1 VASIPDID
9 ISTPTIKDV
18 ARRAGVSAS
27 SVSRFLRGERVRNAG
42 PIQQAVDEL
51 GFRPSP
57 LARSLKSGLTQH
69 VALVVPDVSN
79 PFFAE
84 VVKGSEAVSRRAG
97 YNILLVNTDESVERE
112 HEVMAALAGR
122 VDGIILAPATE
133 RAEAVAD
140 LRRAGAP
147 IVFLD
152 RELEGNETF
161 DCVLVDNAGG
171 ARLAAEHL
179 IELGHERI
187 GLISGPLDTT
197 PGRGRHEGFVDAL
210 AESDIELSPS
220 YVQIADF
227 REEGGY
233 QATLRLLAAEPPP
246 SAVFAANNF
255 MSIGA
260 LRALDTLGVTMPD
273 ELSFVGFDDLKL
285 AELLKPSLTVVS
297 RPTEE
302 QGALAMRLLL
312 DRLGGKDNTPPRR
325 IVLETKL
332 TVRGSTAAPA
342 ALHAAL
348 ARREAS

>member
-1 VASIPDID
+1 
-9 ISTPTIKDV
+9 
-18 ARRAGVSAS
+18 VSAS
-27 SVSRFLRGERVRNAG
+27 SVSRFLRGERVRNAAV
-42 PIQQAVDEL
+42 IQQAIDEL
-51 GFRPSP
+51 RFRPSP
-57 LARSLKSGLTQH
+57 LARSLKSGITHLI
-69 VALVVPDVSN
+69 ALVVPDVSN

-112 HEVMAALAGR
+112 HELLAALSGR

-140 LRRAGAP
+140 LRGTGAP

-152 RELEGNETF
+152 RELHGNEDF

-179 IELGHERI
+179 IALGHKRI
-187 GLISGPLDTT
+187 GLISGPIDTT

-210 AESDIELSPS
+210 EQAEIELPPS

-227 REEGGY
+227 REQGGY
-233 QATLRLLAAEPPP
+233 QAALRLLAAEPPP
-246 SAVFAANNF
+246 SAIFAANNL
-255 MSIGA
+255 MAIGA
-260 LRALDTLGVTMPD
+260 LRALATVGVATPD

-312 DRLGGKDNTPPRR
+312 DRLGGNEDVAARR
-325 IVLETKL
+325 IMLETQL
-332 TVRGSTAAPA
+332 TVRGSTAAPPELLRSASTRTA
-342 ALHAAL
+342 AV
-348 ARREAS
+348 

>member
-1 VASIPDID
+1 M
-9 ISTPTIKDV
+9 
-18 ARRAGVSAS
+18 
-27 SVSRFLRGERVRNAG
+27 RGERVRSAG
-42 PIQQAVDEL
+42 LIQQAVDEL

-57 LARSLKSGLTQH
+57 LARSLKSGITHL

-97 YNILLVNTDESVERE
+97 YHILLANTDESVERE
-112 HEVMAALAGR
+112 HELFEALSGR

-133 RAEAVAD
+133 GAEAVAD
-140 LRRAGAP
+140 LRSAGIP

-152 RELEGNETF
+152 RELHGNEAF

-171 ARLAAEHL
+171 ARLAVEHL
-179 IELGHERI
+179 ISLGHERI
-187 GLISGPLDTT
+187 GLISGPIDTT
-197 PGRGRHEGFVDAL
+197 PGRGRHEGFVETLTDAG
-210 AESDIELSPS
+210 IELPSS

-233 QATLRLLAAEPPP
+233 QAALRLLAAEPPP
-246 SAVFAANNF
+246 SAVFAANNL

-260 LRALDTLGVTMPD
+260 LRAFDTLGVTTPD

-285 AELLKPSLTVVS
+285 AGLLKPSLTVVS

-312 DRLGGKDNTPPRR
+312 DRLSGKDDMPARR
-325 IVLETKL
+325 IVLDTQL
-332 TVRGSTAAPA
+332 TVRGSTAAPHESHQPASARTA
-342 ALHAAL
+342 AL
-348 ARREAS
+348 